1 MTLLRKISL
10 DEFLRLR
17 RLVYRNARPLD
28 YMKWKFLFENG
39 SCDDFLLVLSS
50 YQNEDGGFGH
60 NIECNNWNPGSSPY
74 TVCIAL
80 DYLDTTGDYES
91 DIKSK
96 IIAGI
101 VKYLSSGSYLL
112 DDGWVGMQG
121 IPGNND
127 FSHMPWFHF
136 DPGKAAE
143 ADIGVT
149 KRLVDFILKHADR
162 ESDICGKAVGLKE
175 RYRQCGQVLLH
186 GYPDYDP
193 TALNIRAFDPATYPS
208 WLPLPV
214 YFIDSPES
222 SFYPEC
228 KHTVDMNLDTI
239 IDSLLSTHEF
249 QFPSAGELEAFEQSN
264 PHPDGKRWCMA
275 EQIIGNYYW
284 KSNFIIRDLDILR
297 KFGRLDF
304 DLPVFIQ

>member
-1 MTLLRKISL
+1 MKKISI

-17 RLVYRNARPLD
+17 KLVHRSARPLD
-28 YMKWKFLFENG
+28 YTKWKFLFENG
-39 SCDDFLLVLSS
+39 SCDDFLSVLSS

-60 NIECNNWNPGSSPY
+60 NIECNNWNPNSSPY

-80 DYLDTTGDYES
+80 DYLDTTGDHES

-101 VKYLSSGSYLL
+101 VKYLDSGAYLL

-121 IPGNND
+121 IPSNND
-127 FSHMPWFHF
+127 FAHMPWFHF
-136 DPGKAAE
+136 DSKKAAE

-149 KRLVDFILKHADR
+149 KRLADFILKHADKD
-162 ESDICGKAVGLKE
+162 SNIYCKAAGLKN
-175 RYRQCGQVLLH
+175 RYKQCGQVLLH

-193 TALNIRAFDPATYPS
+193 TALNINAFDPVTYPS

-214 YFIDSPES
+214 YFVGSPES
-222 SFYPEC
+222 CFYPEC
-228 KHTVDMNLDTI
+228 RRTVDTNLDTI
-239 IDSLLSTHEF
+239 IDSLRNTHEF
-249 QFPSAGELEAFEQSN
+249 QLLSAEELDAYEQNN
-264 PHPDGKRWCMA
+264 PHPDGKRWCVA
-275 EQIIGNYYW
+275 EQTIGNYYW
-284 KSNFIIRDLDILR
+284 GSHFIIRDLDILR

-304 DLPVFIQ
+304 DLPVLVQ